1 MAETQ
6 KKSRL
11 AQRLEDLRS
20 KKGGFTKNEL
30 LCTAPK
36 DGSRKTIRQVPYIHD
51 PDGNPF
57 FEVYFHYNL
66 AGQRSILCPK
76 HTFGNQ
82 CPICELAEQ
91 LRNTGTKE
99 AFTMYQKV
107 RAKLRAFSPVIERG
121 NESAGVKLWGYG
133 VQIYEKLMDKFEDP
147 KWGRLSD
154 PVKGRDIEIWTI
166 SKDSKEND
174 TDFDQPQFDIFPTQ
188 SKLLEK
194 KMDMEKIIK
203 EMPNF
208 LEDRESFPVKSY
220 NELKEI
226 VKKLSTDSVDED
238 STSGDADL
246 NFPPETDEK
255 EEVSEDG
262 EDTDID
268 DRLRKL
274 LG

>member
-1 MAETQ
+1 MAEAQ

-11 AQRLEDLRS
+11 AQRLEDLKN
-20 KKGGFTKNEL
+20 KKGGSQNKIF
-30 LCTAPK
+30 CTAPK
-36 DGSRKTIRQVPYIHD
+36 NGSKKVIRQVPYIHD

-76 HTFGNQ
+76 QTFGNQ

-99 AFTMYQKV
+99 AFKMYQKV

-121 NESAGVKLWGYG
+121 GDSTEVKLWGYG
-133 VQIYEKLMDKFEDP
+133 VQIYESLMEKFEDP
-147 KWGRLSD
+147 KWGKLSD
-154 PVKGRDIEIWTI
+154 PIKGRDIEIWTI

-174 TDFDQPQFDIFPTQ
+174 TDFDQPQFDVFPTQ

-194 KMDMEKIIK
+194 KIDMEKLIK
-203 EMPNF
+203 GVPNF
-208 LEDRESFPVKSY
+208 LEDREAFPVKSY

-226 VKKLSTDSVDED
+226 VKKLSTDEELED
-238 STSGDADL
+238 SSDGVDL
-246 NFPPETDEK
+246 NFSTDEK
-255 EEVSEDG
+255 EEEETVVVD
-262 EDTDID
+262 DDDID
-268 DRLRKL
+268 DRLSKL